1 MAYMYT
7 SLDHY
12 IPSGVIHDT
21 PEPPGHPAWG
31 EKPAEKNTLRHNMW
45 LSRVKIRDR
54 EAPTRFELR
63 VDLGYIK
70 AHLSRGEDRI

>member
-1 MAYMYT
+1 MDSA
-7 SLDHY
+7 LDY
-12 IPSGVIHDT
+12 
-21 PEPPGHPAWG
+21 
-31 EKPAEKNTLRHNMW
+31 LW
-45 LSRVKIRDR
+45 LSGVKIRDR